1 MFVPFQ
7 APLTAK
13 AAEYCTDSNLLVNT
27 SFRKLDHVCDRLHH
41 NNQDE
46 EKHTIYTVGPR
57 HFFEGILT

>member
-13 AAEYCTDSNLLVNT
+13 AAEYCTDSNLFQFTEFKFKSRIMFVI
-27 SFRKLDHVCDRLHH
+27 DHKH
-41 NNQDE
+41 DE
-46 EKHTIYTVGPR
+46 DERTIYTVGPR